1 MTIKQKK
8 ISQKVVIQK
17 VRIRIEMLKKTQEDL
32 KYFFKEP
39 YNKEESPFLNVKVVA
54 VECLLIHRLYC
65 LVRKLFQNEI
75 QVLILFLLID
85 PNTNILEM

>member
-54 VECLLIHRLYC
+54 VECLLIHR
-65 LVRKLFQNEI
+65 I
-75 QVLILFLLID
+75 VLSCKKVIPKWNPSAYPL
-85 PNTNILEM
+85 PPHRS